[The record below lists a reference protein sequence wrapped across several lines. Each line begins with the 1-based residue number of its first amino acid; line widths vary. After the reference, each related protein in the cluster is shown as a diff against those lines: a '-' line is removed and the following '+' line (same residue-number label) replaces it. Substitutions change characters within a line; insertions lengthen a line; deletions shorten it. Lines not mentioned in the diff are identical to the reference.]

1 MNGDLRV
8 VVVGSGRV
16 GLRATRLLDA
26 RGHDVVMI
34 ERNPERAERVLDE
47 YVATVIEGD
56 ATHPSVLEQ
65 VDLDRADVVAAM
77 TDTMGTNLSVSL
89 LARQLAPEVR
99 TVMRVV
105 EGNIKEFEGYA
116 DSLFFP
122 ERAGAAA
129 ALNAVLGGGVRTVES
144 LPGELEI
151 IEMTVAEGA
160 PVAGKSLQAVSLPRG
175 SLIVSG
181 AAGNHVATSETTLE
195 PGHGYLVAVE
205 NEVADE
211 VTRLFRG

>member
-8 VVVGSGRV
+8 VVVGSGRI

-26 RGHDVVMI
+26 RGHDVVMV
-34 ERNPERAERVLDE
+34 ERNPERVERVLDE

-56 ATHPSVLEQ
+56 ATRPSVLEQ
-65 VDLDRADVVAAM
+65 VDLDRTDAIAAM
-77 TDTMGTNLSVSL
+77 TDTMGTNLSVAL
-89 LARQLAPEVR
+89 LAARLAPDTR
-99 TVMRVV
+99 TVVRVV
-105 EGNIKEFEGYA
+105 EGAIEEYEPYA
-116 DSLFFP
+116 DAVVYP
-122 ERAGAAA
+122 ERAGATAA
-129 ALNAVLGGGVRTVES
+129 INAVLGGGARTVED

-151 IEMTVAEGA
+151 IEMEVVEGA

-175 SLIVSG
+175 SLVISG
-181 AAGNHVATSETTLE
+181 AAGHHVAQPDTRLE
-195 PGHGYLVAVE
+195 AGEGYLVAVE

>member
-16 GLRATRLLDA
+16 GLRVTRLLDA
-26 RGHDVVMI
+26 RGHDVVMV
-34 ERNPERAERVLDE
+34 ERNPDRVERVLDA

-65 VDLDRADVVAAM
+65 VDLDRADVVATM
-77 TDTMGTNLSVSL
+77 TDTMGTNLSVAL
-89 LARQLAPEVR
+89 LTRRLAPDVR

-105 EGNIKEFEGYA
+105 DGNIEEYEDYA
-116 DSLFFP
+116 DALVFP
-122 ERAGAAA
+122 ERAGATAA
-129 ALNAVLGGGVRTVES
+129 INAVLGGDVRTVEN

-151 IEMTVAEGA
+151 IEMTVTEGA
-160 PVAGKSLQAVSLPRG
+160 PVAGKTLQEVSLPRG
-175 SLIVSG
+175 SLVVSG
-181 AAGNHVATSETTLE
+181 AAGHAVAASDTRLE

-205 NEVADE
+205 NQVADE